1 MLHQD
6 VTIGHG
12 IELIDNPSR
21 TGIADRIGQLTH
33 RSPVEGTIGAGS
45 WRSRAVEAHLR
56 AEQGL
61 TNGLRD
67 QMAARLLSLTGSVIA
82 PEAIFVNTEARRAT
96 TVLDGVIF
104 RLDGS
109 DLTILRACAYCGTDQ
124 FTSPAIRTIADLGFA
139 LTDWTPLH
147 KDCQPEDP
155 AE

>member
-1 MLHQD
+1 MHVPRLYRHRRSYRSTD
-6 VTIGHG
+6 ASVARRG
-12 IELIDNPSR
+12 N
-21 TGIADRIGQLTH
+21 DRGRVVAL
-33 RSPVEGTIGAGS
+33 
-45 WRSRAVEAHLR
+45 
-56 AEQGL
+56 
-61 TNGLRD
+61 
-67 QMAARLLSLTGSVIA
+67 A